1 MDVPLVGVVGSNS
14 SNRGGEELGSQ
25 YVSVVLTFGRFGAH
39 CSFPRRGLGP
49 K

>member
-1 MDVPLVGVVGSNS
+1 MDVPLVGVVG

-25 YVSVVLTFGRFGAH
+25 YVSVVLPFGRFGAH
-39 CSFPRRGLGP
+39 CSFPRRGFGP